1 MTRHDGEQGRH
12 LSRAIAGIAAGL
24 VLLGLSACSTG
35 EGAGEPTAVARG
47 GSLDIAVSQTCTEN
61 SDPQCT
67 LVNGEY
73 VLVIPSDFTRAGV
86 ESAAVASSNQS
97 DLVDVR
103 FDTDG
108 AVVLQSAS
116 AAVAGAGSEA
126 RLVLRADDQVFAAL
140 TVPEALEGNE
150 VQIAPSST
158 VSAEQLVEL
167 IRSN

>member
-1 MTRHDGEQGRH
+1 MTQRNGEERTR
-12 LSRAIAGIAAGL
+12 LSRALAGVAAGL
-24 VLLGLSACSTG
+24 LLGLSACSTSDD
-35 EGAGEPTAVARG
+35 AGEPTAAARG
-47 GSLDIAVSQTCTEN
+47 GSLDIAVSQTCAEN

-67 LVNGEY
+67 PVNGEY
-73 VLVIPSDFTRAGV
+73 VLVVPSDFTRAGV
-86 ESAAVASSNQS
+86 DSAAVASSNQS

-103 FDTDG
+103 FDADG
-108 AVVLQSAS
+108 AEVLQSAS
-116 AAVAGAGSEA
+116 AAVASAGSDA

-158 VSAEQLVEL
+158 VSADRLVEL

>member
-1 MTRHDGEQGRH
+1 MTQRNGEKGTR
-12 LSRAIAGIAAGL
+12 LSRALAGAAAGL
-24 VLLGLSACSTG
+24 LIVALSACSTG
-35 EGAGEPTAVARG
+35 EDAGEPTAVTRG

-61 SDPQCT
+61 SEPQCT

-86 ESAAVASSNQS
+86 ESGAVASSPQG

-103 FDTDG
+103 FDADG
-108 AVVLQSAS
+108 AAVLQSAS
-116 AAVAGAGSEA
+116 AAVASAGSDA
-126 RLVLRADDQVFAAL
+126 RLVLRADNQVFAAL
-140 TVPEALEGNE
+140 TVPEALEGDE